1 MPTFAAKFTQLPV
14 GHVSR
19 SRPRLRAFYDYPAA
33 VPVDARETSLI
44 NGGSG
49 TLWMLDTGFGQVGQ
63 VPFK

>member
-1 MPTFAAKFTQLPV
+1 VTGAV
-14 GHVSR
+14 
-19 SRPRLRAFYDYPAA
+19 YDYPAA